1 MIKRILVGIGV
12 LLSSIGVF
20 AQTSAPSCGTDHH
33 HEQMSQSP
41 EAKAAE
47 AQFKAAWENFK
58 KTDSYKQ
65 IMNKKGLNKASA
77 PKYIIPVVVHVFSSS
92 KTAIENISDAQIQS
106 EIAFLNKSFRNL
118 NSDTANRRVGTLNG
132 EMFDFKQTAG
142 DAEIEFRLARKDPQ
156 GNCTNGI
163 VRVQTDLADKGNDN
177 LKKMSVWDTKS
188 YFNMWVVR
196 TIDKGPGL
204 SVAGYAQ
211 FPFFGGAWS
220 ALTDGVMIISNEFGN
235 IGTSIPGQTPNVTT
249 TTHEAGHWLGLYHP
263 FQASD
268 SCETQND
275 GVDDTPPTY
284 FLPTT
289 TEPLR
294 NRCNIPLF
302 NSCGN
307 DKYVTTIFDT
317 IRPTDSTYT
326 VVSRDS
332 IITWDRPDMY
342 ENFMDYFIGSCAS
355 NMFTKQQ
362 IARMHFC
369 LETYRPKLFSY
380 NNLVATGVLD
390 PVSAC
395 APVPYFGITIS
406 GNTAFERQACVSTAL
421 NFTDLSYNGT
431 PTSWEWNF
439 GDGASPQM
447 STSQNPTNVS
457 YTTPGLKTIT
467 LKVTNASGTN
477 TKVFTDFI
485 QINKSGG
492 TNEYLPTPDYPVT
505 AEGWELRGDASASWE
520 TTDLGTYKG
529 YKSLLMRGKGSS
541 SDMYG
546 KEFSVITPSYDFSGA
561 STPFFSFWYSYAQ
574 NVTATSPSITTSN
587 DELSVQ
593 YTTNCGLTWNNLKA
607 KVTGASLATVSSAL
621 SQTVNYVPVSAS
633 QWKQVSITS
642 SSILSIPVANR
653 SNVRF
658 RILYGYQGGN
668 NLYIDEIELGRT
680 TGLSDLTAGKINL
693 NVYPNPFSTNTT
705 ISYVLPSA
713 AQTAV
718 EVYDVLGK
726 KVAELFNGKQ
736 ADGEQQITFDRAAY
750 GLTNGMYFVKIK
762 IEEGTITQKV
772 LVN

>member
-1 MIKRILVGIGV
+1 MIKRILVGLGV
-12 LLSSIGVF
+12 LLSSVSVF
-20 AQTSAPSCGTDHH
+20 AQTSTPSCGTDQHH
-33 HEQMSQSP
+33 HEQMAQNP
-41 EAKAAE
+41 EAKATE
-47 AQFKAAWENFK
+47 AQFKAAWESFK
-58 KTDSYKQ
+58 KTESYKQ
-65 IMNKKGLNKASA
+65 IMNKKGLTKASA

-92 KTAIENISDAQIQS
+92 KTATENISDAQVQS

-132 EMFDFKQTAG
+132 ELFDFKQTAG

-177 LKKMSVWDTKS
+177 LKKTSVWDTKS

-211 FPFFGGAWS
+211 FPFFAGQWS
-220 ALTDGVMIISNEFGN
+220 ALTDGVMVISNEFGN
-235 IGTSIPGQTPNVTT
+235 IGTSQPGQTPNVTT
-249 TTHEAGHWLGLYHP
+249 TTHEAGHWLGLFHP

-268 SCETQND
+268 SCEAQND

-284 FLPTT
+284 FQPST

-307 DKYVTTIFDT
+307 DRFDT
-317 IRPTDSTYT
+317 LL
-326 VVSRDS
+326 
-332 IITWDRPDMY
+332 WDRPDMY

-369 LETYRPKLFSY
+369 LETYRPKLVSY

-390 PVSAC
+390 PVTAC
-395 APVPYFGITIS
+395 APVPSFGVTIN
-406 GNTAFERQACVSTAL
+406 GNPAFERLACVSTPL
-421 NFTDLSYNGT
+421 TFTDLSYNGT
-431 PTSWEWNF
+431 ATSWEWIF
-439 GDGASPQM
+439 GEGANPQ
-447 STSQNPTNVS
+447 TSNLQNPIGVV
-457 YTTPGLKTIT
+457 YTTPGMKTIT
-467 LKVTNASGTN
+467 LKVTNATGSN
-477 TKVFTDFI
+477 TKDFTNFI
-485 QINKSGG
+485 QINTATATSG
-492 TNEYLPTPDYPVT
+492 YMPTPDYPISS
-505 AEGWELRGDASASWE
+505 EGWELRGDAAASWE
-520 TTDLGTYKG
+520 VTDLGKYQG

-546 KEFSVITPSYDFSGA
+546 KEYSVVTPAYDFSN
-561 STPFFSFWYSYAQ
+561 STTPFFSFWYSYAQ

-593 YTTNCGLTWNNLKA
+593 YTINCGLTWNNLKA
-607 KVTGASLATVSSAL
+607 KVTGASLATISSAL
-621 SQTVNYVPVSAS
+621 APTVNFVPVSAS
-633 QWKQVSITS
+633 QWKQVLIPS
-642 SSILSIPVANR
+642 SSILSISNK

-668 NLYIDEIELGRT
+668 NFYIDEIELGRS
-680 TGLSDLTAGKINL
+680 TGLSTLTANQINL
-693 NVYPNPFSTNTT
+693 NVYPNPFNTT
-705 ISYVLPSA
+705 TNISYVLPSA
-713 AQTAV
+713 AQTSV

-736 ADGEQQITFDRAAY
+736 TEGEQHITFDRTIY

-762 IEEGTITQKV
+762 IEAGTITQKV